1 MDFRYRA
8 GMAITL
14 FHPLSLFT
22 HCPHLHEEHLD
33 PDFDASEGQR
43 LSHAINEPFR
53 VLIVLP
59 GLLVSNGNLCRIPDV
74 EHHVDSGAELGQEDE
89 QLFPTP

>member
-1 MDFRYRA
+1 
-8 GMAITL
+8 MAITL
-14 FHPLSLFT
+14 FQPFSLVT
-22 HCPHLHEEHLD
+22 HCLHLHEKHLD
-33 PDFDASEGQR
+33 PELDASDGQR
-43 LSHAINEPFR
+43 LSHAINEAFR

-59 GLLVSNGNLCRIPDV
+59 GLLVSNGKRSRNLCRIPDV